1 MSHRTTIAI
10 DGNHMLGEHVVG
22 MGQYARGL
30 LQAMAKADPG
40 SEYLVFAL
48 GRSTRLGTPPVL
60 APNVSYRVRPVSGR
74 VHERLLLAGLSPP
87 MELLVGRRPDICIWP
102 NFVSWPTLPGVGN
115 VVVIHDLGFLLHSQ
129 FMTSHDRDYYSILV
143 PRALRRAD
151 RVIAVSSNCKRELCE
166 HLAVPAERIA
176 VVPPAIEPGRFHP
189 RSEEEI
195 ERVTQAHGVR
205 GPYILYTGTVEP
217 RKNLV
222 SLLNAYAALP
232 QALRDAFTL
241 VLAGGQ
247 GWLDGDIRRRL
258 DELSTMRIITTGYVS
273 DADLPAL
280 YSGARLFVYPSLYEG
295 FGMPPLE
302 AMACGV
308 PVITSNNS
316 SLPEVVGD
324 AGVMVS
330 ATDIDELSSAI
341 ERVLTDEDLAAA
353 MRTRGLLRAAHLTWA
368 HSASLMGD
376 VLAELGRRT
385 G

>member
-1 MSHRTTIAI
+1 MSRPATIAI
-10 DGNHMLGEHVVG
+10 DGNHMLSARVG

-30 LQAMAKADPG
+30 LEAMATADAG

-48 GRSTRLGTPPVL
+48 GRSTRLGAPPVL
-60 APNVSYRVRPVSGR
+60 APNVSYRVRPIPR
-74 VHERLLLAGLSPP
+74 RIHERLLLAGLAPP

-102 NFVSWPTLPGVGN
+102 NFISWPTLPRVGN
-115 VVVIHDLGFLLHSQ
+115 VVVIHDLGYLLHGQ
-129 FMTSHDRDYYSILV
+129 FMTSHDRDYYLTLV

-151 RVIAVSSNCKRELCE
+151 RVVAVSSNCRQELEE
-166 HLAVPAERIA
+166 HLGVPAERIA
-176 VVPPAIEPGRFHP
+176 VVPPAIEPERFHP

-195 ERVTQAHGVR
+195 ERVTRAHGVR
-205 GPYILYTGTVEP
+205 GPYILYTGTIEP

-222 SLLNAYAALP
+222 SLLDAYAALP
-232 QALRDAFTL
+232 RELHETYTL

-258 DELSTMRIITTGYVS
+258 DELSTLPIVTTGYVS

-302 AMACGV
+302 AMACGA
-308 PVITSNNS
+308 PVITSNAS

-324 AGVMVS
+324 AGLMVT
-330 ATDIDELSSAI
+330 ATDTRGLSSAI
-341 ERVLTDEDLAAA
+341 ERVLTDAELAAG
-353 MRTRGLLRAAHLTWA
+353 MRERGLLRAEGRTWA
-368 HSASLMGD
+368 RSARLMLD
-376 VLAELGRRT
+376 VLSELR
-385 G
+385 